1 MYAHHDGAFVD
12 EAVILHI
19 RPVAEVIGNLL
30 QLLRILGNDAT
41 RIKSMFHKNELPE
54 GMLSP
59 EIGGKIIED
68 STAQRVN
75 LSPVKSFCLWY
86 IDFLDF
92 QGIT

>member
-1 MYAHHDGAFVD
+1 
-12 EAVILHI
+12 
-19 RPVAEVIGNLL
+19 
-30 QLLRILGNDAT
+30 
-41 RIKSMFHKNELPE
+41 MFHKNELPE